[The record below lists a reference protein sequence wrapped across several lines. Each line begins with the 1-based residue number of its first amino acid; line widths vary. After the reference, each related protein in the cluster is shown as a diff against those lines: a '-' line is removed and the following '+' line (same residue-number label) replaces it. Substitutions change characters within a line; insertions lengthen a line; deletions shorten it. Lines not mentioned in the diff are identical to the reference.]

1 MPDRTESTIRIDA
14 PPAAVLAVIADFAAY
29 PEWTGAVKSAQV
41 VQAGPDGRAE
51 QVRFSLDAG
60 PIGDTYTL
68 GYDWDVD
75 AAGAGAV
82 RWHLVQSTMLKAL
95 DGAYLLTPAGAGT
108 DVRYTLAVDLRVP
121 MLGMLRRKAE
131 KVIIDTALNELK
143 KRVER

>member
-14 PPAAVLAVIADFAAY
+14 PPSAVLDVIADFTAY
-29 PEWTGAVKSAQV
+29 PEWTGAVK
-41 VQAGPDGRAE
+41 QAEVLEPGPGGRADR
-51 QVRFSLDAG
+51 VRFSLDAG
-60 PIGDTYTL
+60 PIRDTYVL
-68 GYDWDVD
+68 GYDWAVD
-75 AAGAGAV
+75 HDGAGAV
-82 RWHLVQSTMLKAL
+82 RWHLVESSVLKAL
-95 DGAYLLTPAGAGT
+95 DGQYELRPSGDGT